1 MRRWR
6 RQDQRDVKT
15 IARIYHDFMLDFQH
29 SFHSFPTLLF
39 ALSLFGFHPTFM
51 FYRDPFGF

>member
-15 IARIYHDFMLDFQH
+15 IARIYHAFILDCQY
-29 SFHSFPTLLF
+29 SFHFFPTLLF
-39 ALSLFGFHPTFM
+39 ALSLFVFHPTFM
-51 FYRDPFGF
+51 FYRNAF